1 MTPAVTPTGSEILNL
16 AVIGAGRWGRT
27 LIRTIGLMPDLRL
40 AAVISSSSV
49 VAEIEAGVP
58 VFTDWRE
65 AVQTVPVDGIVLAV
79 PPDRQPDIAEPIIAS
94 GMPVFLEKPLALD
107 RAQATRLL
115 DAARQYGFTGLVNHL
130 HLFTSEFC
138 ELIRRARQSGPVRAI
153 ETVSGGRGPHRM
165 RWSACWD
172 WGPHDV
178 AMTLIAMADTPE
190 TVSAE
195 IVDRVEEGGRILE
208 NYRLVLTFEN
218 GGSARIYTGNAFA
231 KRQRSFR
238 VTLGD
243 QDLVY
248 TEAENHTRSLAI
260 ERQTDKISVPV
271 ASVAPLNAALAVF
284 AERVRSKTG
293 GLADLELG
301 AQIVD
306 VLAAAHE
313 SVLLNRPVSLA
324 RG

>member
-1 MTPAVTPTGSEILNL
+1 MTPPVTPTGSEILNL
-16 AVIGAGRWGRT
+16 AVIGTGRWGRT
-27 LIRTIGLMPDLRL
+27 LIRTIDLMPDLRL
-40 AAVISSSSV
+40 TAVIRSPPP
-49 VAEIEAGVP
+49 VAAFEAGVP
-58 VFTDWRE
+58 VFTDWRQ
-65 AVQTVPVDGIVLAV
+65 AVRKVPVDGIVLAV
-79 PPDRQPDIAEPIIAS
+79 PPDRQSEIAEPIIAS

-107 RAQATRLL
+107 RAEAARLL

-130 HLFTSEFC
+130 HLFTSEFH
-138 ELIRRARQSGPVRAI
+138 ELIRRARLSGPVRGI
-153 ETVSGGRGPHRM
+153 ETVSGGPGPHRM

-195 IVDRVEEGGRILE
+195 IVDRVEKDGRIQE
-208 NYRLVLTFEN
+208 NYRVVMTFEN
-218 GGSARIYTGNAFA
+218 GASARIFTGNAFA

-238 VTLGD
+238 VTLDD

-248 TEAENHTRSLAI
+248 TEFENHTRSLAI
-260 ERQTDKISVPV
+260 ERRTDKISVPV

-293 GLADLELG
+293 GLADLKLG

-306 VLAAAHE
+306 VLAAAHD
-313 SVLLNRPVSLA
+313 SVRLNRPVSLA